1 MSFLDTNN
9 ELTYASS
16 IENVDFAIFDWLDK
30 ELNLSCETKDGFKK
44 TPIIWVTP
52 ERSFQIK
59 NNKDLREVNG
69 ALTLPLMT
77 LERTS
82 IMKDVKNNG
91 VFYTNLPPN
100 NNRHLITRRINQ
112 KKTSEFA
119 NADFKKQYNGIQFAR
134 PKKNEKVVYEFKSM
148 LLPVYATF
156 TYSVSI
162 FTQFQQQMN
171 DLLQPFLART
181 GSTKYFLFERN
192 GYKYE
197 GFIEG
202 NIDSKNNVNS
212 MEEEERRYI
221 STITI
226 KVLAN
231 LISDGAN
238 EKDSIIRTYENAVE
252 LKLPKESIII
262 AKQERLE
269 PKIPVRPLGGNIGT
283 LLSSNVAIK
292 KVFAI
297 GDGSATQYSVYHDLA
312 TRDLYV
318 SVRSNL
324 AEDDYEQVIVSVSY
338 PDLNSVL
345 IDVGT
350 AIPTNS
356 HVVTIIG

>member
-1 MSFLDTNN
+1 MEILENKD

-30 ELNLSCETKDGFKK
+30 KLNLGCETKEGFKK
-44 TPIIWVTP
+44 TPVIWVTP

-59 NNKDLREVNG
+59 NNKDLREING

-77 LERTS
+77 LERTN
-82 IMKDVKNNG
+82 IQKDVKNNG
-91 VFYTNLPPN
+91 TFYTNLPFGD
-100 NNRHLITRRINQ
+100 NNRHLISKRINQ

-119 NADFKKQYNGIQFAR
+119 NADFKKQYGIVQFAR
-134 PKKNEKVVYEFKSM
+134 PKKNEKIVYQFKSM

-156 TYSVSI
+156 TYTISI

-171 DLLQPFLART
+171 ELLQPFLSRT
-181 GSTKYFLFERN
+181 GSTKFFLIERN

-202 NIDSKNNVNS
+202 SIESKNNVAS

-226 KVLAN
+226 KLLGN
-231 LISDGAN
+231 LVSDGVNQEDAVI
-238 EKDSIIRTYENAVE
+238 KTYENAVE
-252 LKLPKESIII
+252 LKIPKESVIL
-262 AKQERLE
+262 AKEE
-269 PKIPVRPLGGNIGT
+269 KVPKIPTRPLGGNVGT
-283 LLSSNVAIK
+283 LTSSNVAIK
-292 KVFAI
+292 KVFTI
-297 GDGSATQYSVYHDLA
+297 GDAVHDQYVVYHDLA

-318 SVRSNL
+318 SVRENFGPDYSQVQVGVVFNNL
-324 AEDDYEQVIVSVSY
+324 NEI
-338 PDLNSVL
+338 L
-345 IDVGT
+345 IDMGSV
-350 AIPTNS
+350 IDLNS

>member
-1 MSFLDTNN
+1 MANLDNKIDLLN
-9 ELTYASS
+9 PSS
-16 IENVDFAIFDWLDK
+16 IENVDFALYDWLDK
-30 ELNLSCETKDGFKK
+30 ELNLSCQTKDGFKK
-44 TPIIWVTP
+44 TPVIWVTP
-52 ERSFQIK
+52 ERAYQTK
-59 NNKDLREVNG
+59 QNKEFRDVNG
-69 ALTLPLMT
+69 AINVPLMT

-82 IMKDVKNNG
+82 ILKDVKNNG
-91 VFYTNLPPN
+91 TYYTNLPPKN
-100 NNRHLITRRINQ
+100 DRHLISKRINQ

-119 NADFKKQYNGIQFAR
+119 NADFKKQYGSVQFAR
-134 PKKNEKVVYEFKSM
+134 PRKNEKVVYEFKSM

-156 TYSVSI
+156 TYTINI

-171 DLLQPFLART
+171 ELVQPFLAKT
-181 GSTKYFLFERN
+181 GSTKYFLIERD

-197 GFIEG
+197 CFIEG
-202 NIDSKNNVNS
+202 NIETKNNVAN

-221 STITI
+221 SAITI

-231 LISDGAN
+231 LVSEGIN
-238 EKDSIIRTYENAVE
+238 EQDTVIKTFENAVE
-252 LKLPKESIII
+252 LKIPKESIII
-262 AKQERLE
+262 AKEE
-269 PKIPVRPLGGNIGT
+269 KVPKIPTRPLGGNVGT

-292 KVFAI
+292 KVFTI
-297 GDGSATQYSVYHDLA
+297 GDGNATQYTVYHDLA

-324 AEDDYEQVIVSVSY
+324 PEDDYEQVIVSVSY